1 MHINKILMNQTLKRK
16 VKGSLT
22 VEATLVLPIVIIT
35 LLFIANIL
43 NICMVH
49 LCMQQALNNV
59 AKKTSQNSYIIYRFL
74 GEEDYSS
81 FINSLNSLSS
91 DKSSDGILPVT
102 KFNDAQNSTKA
113 TIKVFEKAT
122 HSFDGMALGNFI
134 EKISTFIKNIKDL
147 IDNLKATKGVYEELA
162 KSINDLVAHGKDDF
176 QSAIISIMLDSGSN
190 SRISSAFEYLFNNY
204 KNELGVPA
212 SKIEELQFY
221 PTKYDATNSG
231 TYKMLISY
239 YYKNPFSFV
248 NQKSLEYSVINKK
261 IKMVNVITVRPFIG
275 RTDSTFMNI
284 PSTDDVSVEEGGG
297 GSASLTGGAG
307 HSGGGSGGGGR

>member
-1 MHINKILMNQTLKRK
+1 MNTENKIKI
-16 VKGSLT
+16 KGSLT

-81 FINSLNSLSS
+81 FINSLNDASS
-91 DKSSDGILPVT
+91 NINTGNTLPIT

-113 TIKVFEKAT
+113 TIRVFETAT
-122 HSFDGMALGNFI
+122 HSFDGLGLGNFI

-147 IDNLKATKGVYEELA
+147 IGSLMTTKDAYEELS
-162 KSINDLVAHGKDDF
+162 KSIDDLVAQGKDDF
-176 QSAIISIMLDSGSN
+176 QSAIIDIMLDSGSN
-190 SRISSAFEYLFNNY
+190 SRISSAYEFLFNNY
-204 KNELGVPA
+204 IDELGVPA
-212 SKIEELQFY
+212 SKIEDLKFY
-221 PTKYDATNSG
+221 PSVYNSANSG
-231 TYKMLISY
+231 TYKILVSY

-248 NQKSLEYSVINKK
+248 NQKSMEYSVINKK
-261 IKMVNVITVRPFIG
+261 IKMVNIITTRPFIG
-275 RTDSTFMNI
+275 RADSTFKNI
-284 PSTDDVSVEEGGG
+284 PSTDDPSVEEGGG
-297 GSASLTGGAG
+297 GASSLTGGG
-307 HSGGGSGGGGR
+307 GSSGGGSGGGGR